1 MARVIAVLFA
11 AALSIA
17 SAMRLPVTR
26 GACQSRAPLHLVR
39 CNAQPL
45 PGESEAAW
53 RRRMSEGGSNDV
65 AEAEDAEAVP
75 ASAKKKEPNMATSV
89 DDMNF
94 FGATGGGTLT
104 REGIENARKT
114 RSPALDAME
123 ALQDAVRNTGNL
135 PAAAAAAELQRVIG
149 EAYDAGVAVTSPPMK
164 KAASLLAAL
173 ETAAAAGT
181 SSDDEDDGNE
191 DASEAEGV
199 MDLDQKLDALFGDGF
214 TLPSAELDLDLD

>member
-1 MARVIAVLFA
+1 
-11 AALSIA
+11 
-17 SAMRLPVTR
+17 
-26 GACQSRAPLHLVR
+26 
-39 CNAQPL
+39 
-45 PGESEAAW
+45 
-53 RRRMSEGGSNDV
+53 MSEGGSNDV
-65 AEAEDAEAVP
+65 VEAEDAEAVP

-94 FGATGGGTLT
+94 FGASGGGTLT

-149 EAYDAGVAVTSPPMK
+149 EAYEAGVALTSPPMK

-181 SSDDEDDGNE
+181 SSSDDEDVGNVNE
-191 DASEAEGV
+191 DASEADGV